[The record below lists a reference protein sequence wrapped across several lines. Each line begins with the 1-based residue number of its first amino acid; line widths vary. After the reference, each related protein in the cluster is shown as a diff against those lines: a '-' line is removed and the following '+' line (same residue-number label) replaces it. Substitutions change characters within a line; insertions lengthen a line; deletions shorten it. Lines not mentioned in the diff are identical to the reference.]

1 MSDTHQTGKSSSFD
15 TKNFYFLKKSG
26 SNNSLDGKNSPA
38 QTHSSAPHASV
49 PPSLNASWL
58 NPLSWGSNG
67 GNNGYTPL
75 NNSPSVNA
83 ERLQKIRKVPIKIE
97 PKVFFANER
106 TFLAWLHMS
115 VTLASISMAIVA
127 LADANEWS
135 QLYGLL
141 LMPVSIAFCV
151 YSLWLYV
158 KRASM
163 LRRKDPGP
171 YENQTGPIVLATLL
185 SLSIV
190 INFCVKLYDLTWA
203 IKGGGGRE
211 GEWCDDWKPL
221 PRPLSV
227 DKLVFM
233 FHNTCIVC

>member
-1 MSDTHQTGKSSSFD
+1 MSDKSK
-15 TKNFYFLKKSG
+15 TIEKKNFYFIKKTP
-26 SNNSLDGKNSPA
+26 SNTSLDSQDAKETQPLF
-38 QTHSSAPHASV
+38 PP
-49 PPSLNASWL
+49 PPSQSSSWF
-58 NPLSWGSNG
+58 NPLSWG
-67 GNNGYTPL
+67 GNNGYMPVNT
-75 NNSPSVNA
+75 NTSPSINA
-83 ERLQKIRKVPIKIE
+83 ERLQKMRKVPIKIE

-151 YSLWLYV
+151 YSLWLYI
-158 KRASM
+158 KRAGM

-185 SLSIV
+185 SISIV
-190 INFCVKLYDLTWA
+190 INFCVKLYDYY
-203 IKGGGGRE
+203 
-211 GEWCDDWKPL
+211 
-221 PRPLSV
+221 
-227 DKLVFM
+227 
-233 FHNTCIVC
+233 

>member
-1 MSDTHQTGKSSSFD
+1 MSDTQQSGRSSSFD
-15 TKNFYFLKKSG
+15 TKNFYFLKKTS
-26 SNNSLDGKNSPA
+26 SNNSLDGKNSPS
-38 QTHSSAPHASV
+38 QSHVPPHV
-49 PPSLNASWL
+49 PPSQNSSWL

-67 GNNGYTPL
+67 SNSGYMPIN
-75 NNSPSVNA
+75 NNSPSLNA

-171 YENQTGPIVLATLL
+171 YENQTGPIVLASLL
-185 SLSIV
+185 SLSII
-190 INFCVKLYDLTWA
+190 INFFVKLYDLT
-203 IKGGGGRE
+203 
-211 GEWCDDWKPL
+211 
-221 PRPLSV
+221 
-227 DKLVFM
+227 
-233 FHNTCIVC
+233 

>member
-1 MSDTHQTGKSSSFD
+1 M
-15 TKNFYFLKKSG
+15 
-26 SNNSLDGKNSPA
+26 PI
-38 QTHSSAPHASV
+38 
-49 PPSLNASWL
+49 
-58 NPLSWGSNG
+58 
-67 GNNGYTPL
+67 
-75 NNSPSVNA
+75 NNSPS
-83 ERLQKIRKVPIKIE
+83 LQKLRKVPIKIE

-106 TFLAWLHMS
+106 TFLAWLHMA

-151 YSLWLYV
+151 YALWLYV

-185 SLSIV
+185 SVSIV
-190 INFCVKLYDLTWA
+190 INFCVKLYDLA
-203 IKGGGGRE
+203 
-211 GEWCDDWKPL
+211 
-221 PRPLSV
+221 
-227 DKLVFM
+227 
-233 FHNTCIVC
+233 

>member
-1 MSDTHQTGKSSSFD
+1 MSAPVKPRASSFD
-15 TKNFYFLKKSG
+15 KKGKNFYFLKKNT
-26 SNNSLDGKNSPA
+26 SNTSLDGQDGKNSPLP
-38 QTHSSAPHASV
+38 SAMNQPQ
-49 PPSLNASWL
+49 NGSWF
-58 NPLSWGSNG
+58 NPLSWGNEG
-67 GNNGYTPL
+67 GSKAGYMPI

-83 ERLQKIRKVPIKIE
+83 ERLQKLRKVPIKIE

-185 SLSIV
+185 SVSIV
-190 INFCVKLYDLTWA
+190 INFCVKLYDLA
-203 IKGGGGRE
+203 
-211 GEWCDDWKPL
+211 
-221 PRPLSV
+221 
-227 DKLVFM
+227 
-233 FHNTCIVC
+233 

>member
-1 MSDTHQTGKSSSFD
+1 
-15 TKNFYFLKKSG
+15 
-26 SNNSLDGKNSPA
+26 
-38 QTHSSAPHASV
+38 
-49 PPSLNASWL
+49 
-58 NPLSWGSNG
+58 LSWGSEG
-67 GNNGYTPL
+67 GSGSGRAGYTSL
-75 NNSPSVNA
+75 NHSPSINNT
-83 ERLQKIRKVPIKIE
+83 ERLQKLRKVPIKIE

-171 YENQTGPIVLATLL
+171 YDNQTGPIVLATLL
-185 SLSIV
+185 SVSIV
-190 INFCVKLYDLTWA
+190 INFCVKLYDLA
-203 IKGGGGRE
+203 
-211 GEWCDDWKPL
+211 
-221 PRPLSV
+221 
-227 DKLVFM
+227 
-233 FHNTCIVC
+233 